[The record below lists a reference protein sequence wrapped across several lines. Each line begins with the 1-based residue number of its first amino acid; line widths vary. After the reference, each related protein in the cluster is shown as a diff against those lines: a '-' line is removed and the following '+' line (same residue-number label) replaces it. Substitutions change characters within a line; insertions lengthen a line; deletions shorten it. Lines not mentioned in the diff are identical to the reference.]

1 MSSGIYVLKTK
12 DGYRVNFSD
21 RYYDFF
27 GGYDDSTGD
36 YAINAETIEEVFG
49 FCQVIQDETE
59 AIKKAISISNKLTFE
74 TFDGIMIID
83 NYQNM
88 TFEELINGKA

>member
-27 GGYDDSTGD
+27 GNFDDSKCD
-36 YAINAETIEEVFG
+36 YIPNAKAIEEVFG
-49 FCQVIQDETE
+49 FCE
-59 AIKKAISISNKLTFE
+59 AMTVRSDAFQKALDISNSLGYD
-74 TFDGIMIID
+74 TFDGITEIR

-88 TFEELINGKA
+88 TFEELTNG

>member
-1 MSSGIYVLKTK
+1 MSSGVYILKTK

-27 GGYDDSTGD
+27 GSYDDGTGN
-36 YAINAETIEEVFG
+36 YNANAKAIEEVFG
-49 FCQVIQDETE
+49 LCTCYETRE
-59 AIKKAISISNKLTFE
+59 SALTKATDISNQLTFE
-74 TFDGIMIID
+74 TFDGIMFID

-88 TFEELINGKA
+88 TFEELTNG